1 MFAII
6 GLVVVFGSVGAGY
19 FMSHGHFAVLFQ
31 PAEIVIIFGA
41 AIGGML
47 VANPI
52 SNVIALLKSTMGVLK
67 GSPYTKNAYLDT
79 LKALSDIFSYGRKN
93 GLQKLE
99 TDIEEPTKSALFSPH
114 KILIANHHALDFVCD
129 TLRTSIAGGIGH
141 FEIEQSME
149 ADIDI
154 MKHELEQPVGAL
166 KEMADALPGMGIVAA
181 VLGVVITMGAL
192 GGPPEQIGE
201 HVAAALVGTFLGILF
216 CYGIFGP
223 LASNIQKINESEI
236 EYMHSLRAGV
246 GAYMKGAA
254 PILAIEMARRSIPPH
269 VRPSF
274 KEMEQKIKGGAAKQP
289 EKQPN
294 A

>member
-1 MFAII
+1 MVLGA
-6 GLVVVFGSVGAGY
+6 VGGGY
-19 FMSHGHFAVLFQ
+19 AMSHGKFPVLWQ
-31 PAEIVIIFGA
+31 PAELVVIFGA
-41 AIGGML
+41 AIGSML

-52 SNVIALLKSTMGVLK
+52 SNIMALVKGILSVLK
-67 GSPYTKNAYLDT
+67 GSPYNKNTYLDT
-79 LKALSDIFSYGRKN
+79 LKALMDVFSYGRKN

-99 TDIEEPTKSALFSPH
+99 TDIENPKQSQLFSQH
-114 KILIANHHALDFVCD
+114 KVFTSNHHALDFVCD

-166 KEMADALPGMGIVAA
+166 KEMADSLPGMGIVAA

-192 GGPPEQIGE
+192 GGPPEEIGE
-201 HVAAALVGTFLGILF
+201 HVAAALVGTFMGILF

-223 LASNIQKINESEI
+223 LASNIQKINDGEI
-236 EYMHSLRAGV
+236 EYMHVLRAGV
-246 GAYMKGAA
+246 GAFIKGAA
-254 PILAIEMARRSIPPH
+254 PILAVEMARRSIPPH

-274 KEMEQKIKGGAAKQP
+274 KDMEQKVKGGGGK
-289 EKQPN
+289 
-294 A
+294 

>member
-1 MFAII
+1 
-6 GLVVVFGSVGAGY
+6 
-19 FMSHGHFAVLFQ
+19 MSHGKFPVLWQ
-31 PAEIVIIFGA
+31 PAELVVIFGA
-41 AIGGML
+41 AIGSML

-52 SNVIALLKSTMGVLK
+52 SNIMALVKGILSVLK
-67 GSPYTKNAYLDT
+67 GSPYNKNTYLDT
-79 LKALSDIFSYGRKN
+79 LKALMDVFSYGRKN

-99 TDIEEPTKSALFSPH
+99 TDIENPKQSQLFSQH
-114 KILIANHHALDFVCD
+114 KVFTSNHHALDFVCD

-166 KEMADALPGMGIVAA
+166 KEMADSLPGMGIVAA

-192 GGPPEQIGE
+192 GGPPEEIGE
-201 HVAAALVGTFLGILF
+201 HVAAALVGTFMGILF

-223 LASNIQKINESEI
+223 LASNIQKINDGEI
-236 EYMHSLRAGV
+236 EYMHVLRAGV
-246 GAYMKGAA
+246 GAFIKGAA
-254 PILAIEMARRSIPPH
+254 PILAVEMARRSIPPH

-274 KEMEQKIKGGAAKQP
+274 KDMEQKVKGGGGK
-289 EKQPN
+289 
-294 A
+294 

>member
-1 MFAII
+1 
-6 GLVVVFGSVGAGY
+6 
-19 FMSHGHFAVLFQ
+19 MSHGHFAVLFQ
-31 PAEIVIIFGA
+31 PAELVVIFGA
-41 AIGGML
+41 AIGSML

-52 SNVIALLKSTMGVLK
+52 SNVTALIKSTMGVLK
-67 GSPYTKNAYLDT
+67 GSPYTKTTYLDT
-79 LKALSDIFSYGRKN
+79 LKALADVFSFGRKN

-99 TDIEEPTKSALFSPH
+99 TDIDNPKQSQLFTQH
-114 KILIANHHALDFVCD
+114 KVLMGNHQALDFICD

-154 MKHELEQPVGAL
+154 MKHELDQPVGAL
-166 KEMADALPGMGIVAA
+166 KEMADSLPGMGIVAA

-223 LASNIQKINESEI
+223 LASNIQKINEGEI

-246 GAYMKGAA
+246 GAFIKGAA
-254 PILAIEMARRSIPPH
+254 PILAVEMARRSIPPH

-274 KEMEQKIKGGAAKQP
+274 AEMEQKVKGGAAK
-289 EKQPN
+289 
-294 A
+294 

>member
-6 GLVVVFGSVGAGY
+6 GIVVVIGAVAGGY
-19 FMSHGHFAVLFQ
+19 FMSHGKFGVLFQ
-31 PAEIVIIFGA
+31 PAELVVIFGA
-41 AIGGML
+41 AFGSML
-47 VANPI
+47 VANPMSI
-52 SNVIALLKSTMGVLK
+52 VTALIKSVLGVLK
-67 GSPYTKNAYLDT
+67 GSPYSKAAYLDT
-79 LKALSDIFSYGRKN
+79 LKALSDVFAYGRKN

-99 TDIEEPTKSALFSPH
+99 ADIEDPHKSQLVSQH
-114 KILIANHHALDFVCD
+114 KILTSNHHALDFVCD

-154 MKHELEQPVGAL
+154 MKHELEQPVSAL
-166 KEMADALPGMGIVAA
+166 KEMADSLPGMGIVAA

-223 LASNIQKINESEI
+223 LASNIQKINDGEI

-246 GAYMKGAA
+246 AAFMKGAA
-254 PILAIEMARRSIPPH
+254 PILATEMARRSIPPH

-274 KEMEQKIKGGAAKQP
+274 KEMEQKIKGGAAK
-289 EKQPN
+289 
-294 A
+294 

>member
-6 GLVVVFGSVGAGY
+6 GIVLVIGAVGGGY
-19 FMSHGHFAVLFQ
+19 AMSHGKFPVLWQ
-31 PAEIVIIFGA
+31 PAELVVIFGA
-41 AIGGML
+41 AIGSML

-52 SNVIALLKSTMGVLK
+52 ANILALVKGILGVLK
-67 GSPYTKNAYLDT
+67 GSPYTKNHYLDT
-79 LKALSDIFSYGRKN
+79 LKALMEVFSYGRKN

-99 TDIEEPTKSALFSPH
+99 TDIENPKQSQLFSQH
-114 KILIANHHALDFVCD
+114 KVFTSNHHALDFVCD
-129 TLRTSIAGGIGH
+129 TIRTSIAGGIGH

-166 KEMADALPGMGIVAA
+166 KEMADSLPGMGIVAA
-181 VLGVVITMGAL
+181 VLGVVITMGSL
-192 GGPPEQIGE
+192 GGPPEEIGE

-223 LASNIQKINESEI
+223 LASNIQKINDGEI
-236 EYMHSLRAGV
+236 EYMHVLRAGV
-246 GAYMKGAA
+246 GAFIKGAA
-254 PILAIEMARRSIPPH
+254 PILAVEMARRSIPPH

-274 KEMEQKIKGGAAKQP
+274 KDMEQKVKGGGGK
-289 EKQPN
+289 
-294 A
+294 

>member
-1 MFAII
+1 MFSII
-6 GLVVVFGSVGAGY
+6 GIILVIGAVGGGY
-19 FMSHGHFAVLFQ
+19 AMSHGKFPVLWQ
-31 PAEIVIIFGA
+31 PAELVVIFGA
-41 AIGGML
+41 AIGSML

-52 SNVIALLKSTMGVLK
+52 ANIMALMKGILGVLK
-67 GSPYTKNAYLDT
+67 GSPYSKTTYLDT
-79 LKALSDIFSYGRKN
+79 LKALADVFSYGRKN

-99 TDIEEPTKSALFSPH
+99 TDIENPKQSQLFSQH
-114 KILIANHHALDFVCD
+114 KVFTTNHLAMDFVCD

-166 KEMADALPGMGIVAA
+166 KEMADSLPGMGIVAA
-181 VLGVVITMGAL
+181 VLGVVITMGSL
-192 GGPPEQIGE
+192 GGPPEEIGE

-223 LASNIQKINESEI
+223 LASNIQKINDGEI
-236 EYMHSLRAGV
+236 EYMHVLRAGV
-246 GAYMKGAA
+246 GAFIKGAA
-254 PILAIEMARRSIPPH
+254 PILAVEMARRSIPPH

-274 KEMEQKIKGGAAKQP
+274 KDMEQKVKGGGAK
-289 EKQPN
+289 
-294 A
+294 

>member
-6 GLVVVFGSVGAGY
+6 GIVLVIGAVGGGY
-19 FMSHGHFAVLFQ
+19 AMSHGKFPVLWQ
-31 PAEIVIIFGA
+31 PAELVVIFGA
-41 AIGGML
+41 AFGSML

-52 SNVIALLKSTMGVLK
+52 SNITALIKGMIGILK
-67 GSPYTKNAYLDT
+67 GSPYSKNVYLDT
-79 LKALSDIFSYGRKN
+79 LKALADVFNYGRKN

-99 TDIEEPTKSALFSPH
+99 TDIENPKQSQWFSQH
-114 KILIANHHALDFVCD
+114 KVFMSIHHALDSVCD

-154 MKHELEQPVGAL
+154 MKHELEQPVAAL
-166 KEMADALPGMGIVAA
+166 KEMADSLPGMGIVAA
-181 VLGVVITMGAL
+181 VLGVVVTMGAL
-192 GGPPEQIGE
+192 GGPPEEIGE

-223 LASNIQKINESEI
+223 LGSNMQKINDGEI
-236 EYMHSLRAGV
+236 EYMHVLRAGV
-246 GAYMKGAA
+246 GAFMKGAA
-254 PILAIEMARRSIPPH
+254 PILAVEMARRSIPPH

-274 KEMEQKIKGGAAKQP
+274 KDMEQKVKGGGGK
-289 EKQPN
+289 
-294 A
+294 

>member
-1 MFAII
+1 MFSII
-6 GLVVVFGSVGAGY
+6 GIVLVLGAVGGGY
-19 FMSHGHFAVLFQ
+19 AMSHGKFPVLWQ
-31 PAEIVIIFGA
+31 PAELVVIFGA
-41 AIGGML
+41 AIGSML

-52 SNVIALLKSTMGVLK
+52 SNIMALVKGILSVLK
-67 GSPYTKNAYLDT
+67 GSPYNKNTYLDT
-79 LKALSDIFSYGRKN
+79 LKALMDVFSYGRKN

-99 TDIEEPTKSALFSPH
+99 TDIENPKQSQLFSQH
-114 KILIANHHALDFVCD
+114 KVFTSNHHALDFVCD

-166 KEMADALPGMGIVAA
+166 KEMADSLPGMGIVAA

-192 GGPPEQIGE
+192 GGPPEEIGE
-201 HVAAALVGTFLGILF
+201 HVAAALVGTFMGILF

-223 LASNIQKINESEI
+223 LASNIQKINDGEI
-236 EYMHSLRAGV
+236 EYMHVLRAGV
-246 GAYMKGAA
+246 GAFIKGAA
-254 PILAIEMARRSIPPH
+254 PILAVEMARRSIPPH

-274 KEMEQKIKGGAAKQP
+274 KDMEQKVKGGGGK
-289 EKQPN
+289 
-294 A
+294 

>member
-6 GLVVVFGSVGAGY
+6 GLIVVFGAVAGGY
-19 FMSHGHFAVLFQ
+19 AMSHGHFAVLFQ
-31 PAEIVIIFGA
+31 PAELVVIFGA
-41 AIGGML
+41 AIGSML

-52 SNVIALLKSTMGVLK
+52 SNVTALIKSTMGVLK
-67 GSPYTKNAYLDT
+67 GSPYTKNTYLDT
-79 LKALSDIFSYGRKN
+79 LKALADVFSFGRKN

-99 TDIEEPTKSALFSPH
+99 TDIDNPKQSQLFTQH
-114 KILIANHHALDFVCD
+114 KVLMGNHQALDFICD

-166 KEMADALPGMGIVAA
+166 KEMADSLPGMGIVAA

-223 LASNIQKINESEI
+223 LASNIQKINEGEI

-246 GAYMKGAA
+246 GAFIKGAA
-254 PILAIEMARRSIPPH
+254 PILAVEMARRSIPPH

-274 KEMEQKIKGGAAKQP
+274 KEMEQKVKGGAAK
-289 EKQPN
+289 
-294 A
+294 

>member
-6 GLVVVFGSVGAGY
+6 GLVVVIGAVAGGY
-19 FMSHGHFAVLFQ
+19 FMSHGKFGVLFQ
-31 PAEIVIIFGA
+31 PAELVVIFGA
-41 AIGGML
+41 AIGSML

-52 SNVIALLKSTMGVLK
+52 STVTALVKSTMGVLK
-67 GSPYTKNAYLDT
+67 GSPYSKAAYLET
-79 LKALSDIFSYGRKN
+79 LKALSDVFAYGRKN

-99 TDIEEPTKSALFSPH
+99 TDIDNPKESAVFSQH
-114 KILIANHHALDFVCD
+114 KILIGNHRALDFICD

-154 MKHELEQPVGAL
+154 MKHELDQPVGAL
-166 KEMADALPGMGIVAA
+166 KEMADSLPGMGIVAA
-181 VLGVVITMGAL
+181 VLGVVITMGSL

-223 LASNIQKINESEI
+223 LASNIQKINDCEI

-246 GAYMKGAA
+246 AAFMKGAA
-254 PILAIEMARRSIPPH
+254 PILATEMARRSIPPH

-274 KEMEQKIKGGAAKQP
+274 KEMEETLKGVPAK
-289 EKQPN
+289 
-294 A
+294 

>member
-6 GLVVVFGSVGAGY
+6 GIVLVIGAVGGGY
-19 FMSHGHFAVLFQ
+19 AMSHGKFPVLWQ
-31 PAEIVIIFGA
+31 PAELVVIFGA
-41 AIGGML
+41 AIGSML

-52 SNVIALLKSTMGVLK
+52 ANILALVKGILGVLK
-67 GSPYTKNAYLDT
+67 GSPYTKNHYLDT
-79 LKALSDIFSYGRKN
+79 LKALMEVFSYGRKN

-99 TDIEEPTKSALFSPH
+99 TDIENPKQSQLFSQH
-114 KILIANHHALDFVCD
+114 KVFTSNHHALDFVCD
-129 TLRTSIAGGIGH
+129 TIRTSIAGGIGH

-166 KEMADALPGMGIVAA
+166 KEMADSLPGMGIVAA
-181 VLGVVITMGAL
+181 VLGVVITMGSL
-192 GGPPEQIGE
+192 GGPPEEIGE

-223 LASNIQKINESEI
+223 LASNIQKINDGEI
-236 EYMHSLRAGV
+236 EYMHVLRAGV
-246 GAYMKGAA
+246 GAFIKGAA
-254 PILAIEMARRSIPPH
+254 PILAVEMARRSIPPH

-274 KEMEQKIKGGAAKQP
+274 KDMEQKVKGGGK
-289 EKQPN
+289 
-294 A
+294 

>member
-1 MFAII
+1 MFSII
-6 GLVVVFGSVGAGY
+6 GIVLVLGAVGGGY
-19 FMSHGHFAVLFQ
+19 AMSHGKFPVLWQ
-31 PAEIVIIFGA
+31 PAELVVIFGA
-41 AIGGML
+41 AIGSML

-52 SNVIALLKSTMGVLK
+52 SNIMALVKGILSVLK
-67 GSPYTKNAYLDT
+67 GSPYNKNTYLDT
-79 LKALSDIFSYGRKN
+79 LKALMDVFSYGRKN

-99 TDIEEPTKSALFSPH
+99 TDIENPKQSQLFSQH
-114 KILIANHHALDFVCD
+114 KVFTSNHHALDFVCD

-166 KEMADALPGMGIVAA
+166 KEMADSLPGMGIVAA

-192 GGPPEQIGE
+192 GGPPEEIGE

-223 LASNIQKINESEI
+223 LASNIQKINDGEI
-236 EYMHSLRAGV
+236 EYMHVLRAGV
-246 GAYMKGAA
+246 GAFIKGAA
-254 PILAIEMARRSIPPH
+254 PILAVEMARRSIPPH

-274 KEMEQKIKGGAAKQP
+274 KDMEQKVKGGGGK
-289 EKQPN
+289 
-294 A
+294 

>member
-1 MFAII
+1 MFSII
-6 GLVVVFGSVGAGY
+6 GIVLVLGAVAGGY
-19 FMSHGHFAVLFQ
+19 AMSHGKFPVLWQ
-31 PAEIVIIFGA
+31 PAELVVIFGA
-41 AIGGML
+41 AIGSML

-52 SNVIALLKSTMGVLK
+52 SNVLALVKGILSVLK
-67 GSPYTKNAYLDT
+67 GSPYNKNSYLEV
-79 LKALSDIFSYGRKN
+79 LKALMDVFSYGRKN

-99 TDIEEPTKSALFSPH
+99 TDIENPKQSQLFSQH
-114 KILIANHHALDFVCD
+114 KIFMSNHHALDFVCD

-166 KEMADALPGMGIVAA
+166 KEMADSLPGMGIVAA
-181 VLGVVITMGAL
+181 VLGVVITMGSL
-192 GGPPEQIGE
+192 GGPPEEIGE

-223 LASNIQKINESEI
+223 LASNIQKINDGEI
-236 EYMHSLRAGV
+236 EFMHVLRAGV
-246 GAYMKGAA
+246 AAFIKGAA
-254 PILAIEMARRSIPPH
+254 PILAVEMARRAIPPH

-274 KEMEQKIKGGAAKQP
+274 KDMEQKVKGGGGK
-289 EKQPN
+289 
-294 A
+294 